1 MTEIVNVLRTDRI
14 PNNKNRKN
22 DNKIKSV
29 LSMLC
34 KYCIYVEARARKIK
48 LQIEKDE
55 GAEIEYDISK

>member
-22 DNKIKSV
+22 DNKIKRV